1 MERLV
6 QKSTFGQQSIR
17 VKGLPIAIG
26 NSLKANTS
34 QLDTDEA
41 LVVTL
46 LLLLKLGIRG
56 SW

>member
-1 MERLV
+1 M

>member
-34 QLDTDEA
+34 QLDTDKA